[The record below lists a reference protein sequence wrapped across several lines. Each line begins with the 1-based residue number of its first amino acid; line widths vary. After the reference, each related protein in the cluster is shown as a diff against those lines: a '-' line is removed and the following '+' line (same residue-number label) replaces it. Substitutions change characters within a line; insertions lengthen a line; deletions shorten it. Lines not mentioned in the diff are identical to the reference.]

1 MLKRLI
7 TLISFHTD
15 DGMAL
20 PRPIG
25 PLIGLACPATC
36 GRKIFLPSIRLLCF
50 GSRMAGNSTGV
61 QDWAAG

>member
-20 PRPIG
+20 PRPMG
-25 PLIGLACPATC
+25 CRIGLACPATC
-36 GRKIFLPSIRLLCF
+36 GRKIWILDPLIVF
-50 GSRMAGNSTGV
+50 
-61 QDWAAG
+61 WE